1 MKWKSIFAGPGGIRA
16 GWRLLLFI
24 LIAAVPSTALTW
36 LALRMGFHGHRGFD
50 ATDFIVSDGLDL
62 VGLLVAAAVMARIER
77 RQLGDYG
84 LRLAPGFLKRFGAG
98 ILWGTAT
105 VLAVAAL
112 MAAFG
117 GLSVSG
123 LALDGRALAASA
135 LLWAVSMVILG
146 LFEEALFRGY
156 PQQALATGMG
166 FWPAAVLIS
175 GFFGALHY
183 FTKPRETLVD
193 AASVALI
200 GLFLCLTLKRT
211 GDLWLAVGYHA
222 AFDYVAL
229 AVLASPNTGM
239 PQGERAIGHL
249 LSTSFTGPA
258 WLTGGDCGLEASLLI
273 FPVLAASFFLF
284 SRRHPA
290 ARWVSGPANSST
302 SSRRPSG
309 CP

>member
-1 MKWKSIFAGPGGIRA
+1 MRWKSAFVGPGGMRA
-16 GWRLLLFI
+16 GWRLLAFL
-24 LIAAVPSTALTW
+24 LIAAVPSTILTW
-36 LALRMGFHGHRGFD
+36 LALRMGFQGHRGFD
-50 ATDFIVSDGLDL
+50 ATDFIVSDGLNF
-62 VGLLVAAAVMARIER
+62 VGLLVAACVMARIEHR
-77 RQLGDYG
+77 RLGEYG
-84 LRLAPGFLKRFGAG
+84 LRLARGFLKRFGEG

-105 VLAVAAL
+105 VFAVAAL

-123 LALDGRALAASA
+123 MALNGRALAASA
-135 LLWAVSMVILG
+135 VLWAISMVILG
-146 LFEEALFRGY
+146 LFEEYLFRGY
-156 PQQALATGMG
+156 PQQALASAMG
-166 FWPAAVLIS
+166 FWGAAVLIS

-249 LSTSFTGPA
+249 LETTFSGST

-273 FPVLAASFFLF
+273 FPVLAASFFFF
-284 SRRHPA
+284 SRRY
-290 ARWVSGPANSST
+290 
-302 SSRRPSG
+302 PSG
-309 CP
+309 RAPARGND